1 MKKAADA
8 GKCFDTAMKEVKLP
22 KYEKWN
28 NYETGLP
35 ANVERFCYWW
45 VGVSTRRA
53 HRRHCEKRSD
63 EAIHAPTSGQTD
75 CFAEPVIGRAR
86 DPLARK

>member
-45 VGVSTRRA
+45 
-53 HRRHCEKRSD
+53 
-63 EAIHAPTSGQTD
+63 
-75 CFAEPVIGRAR
+75 GRGY
-86 DPLARK
+86 